1 MGARRTTNLLRGMI
15 RGLWILEYEFVV
27 DSLTE
32 GKWLNEELYEL
43 RDFSKAIEV
52 SFFITERAQD
62 SSSINVFS

>member
-1 MGARRTTNLLRGMI
+1 MI

-52 SFFITERAQD
+52 SFFSTGWAQN
-62 SSSINVFS
+62 SSLINVFS